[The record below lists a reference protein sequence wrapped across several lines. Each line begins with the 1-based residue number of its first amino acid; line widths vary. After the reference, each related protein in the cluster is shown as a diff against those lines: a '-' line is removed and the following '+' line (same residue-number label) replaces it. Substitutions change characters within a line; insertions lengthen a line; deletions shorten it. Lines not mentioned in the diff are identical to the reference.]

1 MAAAPAISATCRTT
15 PDDHI
20 CPPVSSARAI
30 FGPPYDAT
38 DAPQHPL

>member
-20 CPPVSSARAI
+20 LSPS
-30 FGPPYDAT
+30 
-38 DAPQHPL
+38 L